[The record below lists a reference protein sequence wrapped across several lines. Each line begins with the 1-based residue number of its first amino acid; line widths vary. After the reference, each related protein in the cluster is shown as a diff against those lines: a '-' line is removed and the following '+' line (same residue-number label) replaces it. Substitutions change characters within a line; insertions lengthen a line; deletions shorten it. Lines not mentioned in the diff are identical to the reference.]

1 MEKIMEQGLAEQM
14 VYGDGKSQNT
24 KHYYAG
30 VKKTAVKR
38 KKSLKNQKNAK
49 K

>member
-1 MEKIMEQGLAEQM
+1 MEQGLAEQM

-30 VKKTAVKR
+30 VKKTAVKKKKII
-38 KKSLKNQKNAK
+38 KKSK
-49 K
+49 KC